1 MAVTDVPSYDVDFIS
16 DEAAVDP
23 YPQYA
28 RLRALGPLVWVER
41 LGMYAVTR
49 DGLAREVL
57 GNPEVYSSAQGVSAN
72 PDLNAQSGGAM
83 LITTD
88 GQQHRELR
96 EVFRRPLRPKALQA
110 ISSQLADE
118 ATGLVDRLLGYGTFD
133 GVNDFAAHLPLTI
146 VSRLIGVPEEGRE
159 RLLEWGTGFIEMAG
173 GDNDRGRAAAPQ
185 AMEMIR
191 WATDNITP
199 EKVTEGGWAH
209 QLIDAHQAG
218 AIGEEWIVRLTID
231 YIIAGLDTTISAT
244 SSLLYQLGRN
254 PQQWDLLRADPGLI
268 QSAMGEA
275 IRLESPLQA
284 MSRVTTRTTELRR
297 SPPCRGIPGAR
308 DLRLRE
314 PRRGALGPARG
325 VRHHAA
331 GRNRAP
337 RVRTRRARVRRT
349 GPGEARD
356 PVADEG
362 HDPPRHA
369 DRGRRAGLASA
380 QWGAS
385 PVLAPDAIHLT
396 TRTTHIG
403 LGPDRS
409 ELECIGA
416 HDMARILAAKIG
428 DVPDGE
434 AIVIPKAVTG
444 TVDDIALFH
453 DRGEYFALDN
463 TCSHELASLAEGWI
477 EGGVVECP
485 MHTGRFCLRS
495 GEVKSAPA
503 TEDVVSHSVE
513 VDGDDIV
520 IVPNPDRCI
529 AS

>member
-118 ATGLVDRLLGYGTFD
+118 ATGLVDRLVGHGTFD

-159 RLLEWGTGFIEMAG
+159 RLLEWGTRFIEMAG
-173 GDNDRGRAAAPQ
+173 GDNERGRAAAPQ

-191 WATDNITP
+191 WATENITP

-284 MSRVTTRTTELRR
+284 MSRVTTRATEL
-297 SPPCRGIPGAR
+297 G
-308 DLRLRE
+308 
-314 PRRGALGPARG
+314 G
-325 VRHHAA
+325 VH
-331 GRNRAP
+331 
-337 RVRTRRARVRRT
+337 
-349 GPGEARD
+349 
-356 PVADEG
+356 
-362 HDPPRHA
+362 
-369 DRGRRAGLASA
+369 
-380 QWGAS
+380 
-385 PVLAPDAIHLT
+385 
-396 TRTTHIG
+396 
-403 LGPDRS
+403 
-409 ELECIGA
+409 
-416 HDMARILAAKIG
+416 
-428 DVPDGE
+428 
-434 AIVIPKAVTG
+434 
-444 TVDDIALFH
+444 
-453 DRGEYFALDN
+453 
-463 TCSHELASLAEGWI
+463 LAEGSRVLVIFGCVNRDEERWDRPEEFDI
-477 EGGVVECP
+477 TRP
-485 MHTGRFCLRS
+485 D
-495 GEVKSAPA
+495 A
-503 TEDVVSHSVE
+503 TEHLAFGLGEHACVGQGLAKHEIQSLVKAMIPRVTRIE
-513 VDGDDIV
+513 VDEPHWHPLNGARVLSSLPTRFI
-520 IVPNPDRCI
+520 
-529 AS
+529 